1 MYLPAL
7 ALLGAFAFLLCAGPT
22 RVVAQDAR
30 VAIEPRSSSAP
41 SSSANS
47 ANRIAPTFRADGN
60 LVLVPVM
67 VTDTYD
73 RLVTGLEKEHF
84 KLFEDKIEQVVT
96 QFGSDDAPVSVGL
109 VFDCSGSMGNKLE
122 KSRMAVGEFLKGA
135 NPEDEFS
142 LVLFS
147 DSANLAVGLTRE
159 TEEIRNRLLFTR
171 PQGRTA
177 LLDAIY
183 LAMHEMR
190 HARHARKAILI
201 ISDGGDNASRY
212 STRELKKLVREADVQ
227 IYAIGILEPIAGRA
241 RTLEEMDGPALLDTI
256 AEQTG
261 GRLYEVED
269 TNELPDIASKIGMAL
284 RNQYVLGYTPAKP
297 KNDGKYHRIQVKVIR
312 PKGLPSLRAS
322 YRAGYVAPVQ

>member
-7 ALLGAFAFLLCAGPT
+7 ALSGAIAFLLCSGPT
-22 RVVAQDAR
+22 GAVAQDAR
-30 VAIEPRSSSAP
+30 VAIEPRAGSAQP
-41 SSSANS
+41 SLSNS
-47 ANRIAPTFRADGN
+47 ANRIAPTFRAERN

-67 VTDTYD
+67 VTDTFD

-109 VFDCSGSMGNKLE
+109 VFDCSGSMGNKVE
-122 KSRMAVGEFLKGA
+122 KSRMAVAEFLKSA

-142 LVLFS
+142 LVLFN
-147 DSANLAVGLTRE
+147 DSAHLEVGLTRKI
-159 TEEIRNRLLFTR
+159 EEVQNGMLFTR

-183 LAMHEMR
+183 LAMHEMK

-212 STRELKKLVREADVQ
+212 STRELKKLVREADIQ
-227 IYAIGILEPIAGRA
+227 IYSIGIIDPIAGRA
-241 RTLEEMDGPALLDTI
+241 RSPEELDGPALLDDI
-256 AEQTG
+256 AEQSG
-261 GRLYEVED
+261 GRLFEVGD
-269 TNELPDIASKIGMAL
+269 TNDLPDIASKISMSL
-284 RNQYVLGYTPAKP
+284 RTQYVLGYTPAKP
-297 KNDGKYHRIQVKVIR
+297 KTDGKYHRIQVKVIR

-322 YRAGYVAPVQ
+322 YRAGYVAPSQ

>member
-1 MYLPAL
+1 
-7 ALLGAFAFLLCAGPT
+7 
-22 RVVAQDAR
+22 
-30 VAIEPRSSSAP
+30 
-41 SSSANS
+41 
-47 ANRIAPTFRADGN
+47 
-60 LVLVPVM
+60 M

-84 KLFEDKIEQVVT
+84 RLFEDKIEQVVT
-96 QFGSDDAPVSVGL
+96 QFASDDAPVSVGL
-109 VFDCSGSMGNKLE
+109 VFDCSGSMGSKLE

-147 DSANLAVGLTRE
+147 NSANLAVGLTRE
-159 TEEIRNRLLFTR
+159 TEEIRNRLLFTKS
-171 PQGRTA
+171 QGRTA

-183 LAMHEMR
+183 LAMHEMT
-190 HARHARKAILI
+190 HARHGRKAILI

-241 RTLEEMDGPALLDTI
+241 RTLEELDGPALLDTV

-261 GRLYEVED
+261 GRLFEVED

-284 RNQYVLGYTPAKP
+284 RNQYVLGYTPAIP
-297 KNDGKYHRIQVKVIR
+297 KSDGKYHRIQVKVIR

>member
-1 MYLPAL
+1 
-7 ALLGAFAFLLCAGPT
+7 
-22 RVVAQDAR
+22 
-30 VAIEPRSSSAP
+30 
-41 SSSANS
+41 
-47 ANRIAPTFRADGN
+47 
-60 LVLVPVM
+60 M

-96 QFGSDDAPVSVGL
+96 QFASDDAPVSVGL
-109 VFDCSGSMGNKLE
+109 VFDCSGSMGSKLE

-159 TEEIRNRLLFTR
+159 TEEIRNRLLFTKS
-171 PQGRTA
+171 QGRTA

-183 LAMHEMR
+183 LAMHEMT
-190 HARHARKAILI
+190 HARHGRKAILI

-241 RTLEEMDGPALLDTI
+241 RTLEELDGPALLDTV

-261 GRLYEVED
+261 GRLFEVED

-284 RNQYVLGYTPAKP
+284 RNQYVLGYTPAIP
-297 KNDGKYHRIQVKVIR
+297 KSDGKYHRIQVKVIR